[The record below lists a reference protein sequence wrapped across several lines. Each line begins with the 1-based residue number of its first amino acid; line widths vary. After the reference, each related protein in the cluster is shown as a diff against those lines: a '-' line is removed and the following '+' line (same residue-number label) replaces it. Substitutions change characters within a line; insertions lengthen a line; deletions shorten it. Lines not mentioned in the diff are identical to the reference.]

1 MRMAKV
7 YLIRLAALGLAGIGL
22 YLADQNAEGP
32 VKHTWPMV
40 VFGVCMFTSFWLIV
54 GTAKGGRFHPK
65 KQ

>member
-1 MRMAKV
+1 MQMAKA

-22 YLADQNAEGP
+22 YLAVQDAQSPMN
-32 VKHTWPMV
+32 HTWPTV

-54 GTAKGGRFHPK
+54 GTVKGGRFHPK